1 MDMSTIT
8 SLVGSLGFPIVVAIY
23 MIYVNTKQSERHENE
38 NKSMTEAINE
48 LKIVIEKLLTKM
60 DADEEKEV

>member
-8 SLVGSLGFPIVVAIY
+8 GLVGSLGFPIVVAIY

-60 DADEEKEV
+60 DADEEKEA

>member
-1 MDMSTIT
+1 MSTIT

>member
-1 MDMSTIT
+1 MDMGAIT

-60 DADEEKEV
+60 DADEEKED

>member
-1 MDMSTIT
+1 MDMNTIT

-38 NKSMTEAINE
+38 NKTMTEAINE

-60 DADEEKEV
+60 DADEEKED

>member
-1 MDMSTIT
+1 MDMGAIT

-60 DADEEKEV
+60 DADEEKEA

>member
-60 DADEEKEV
+60 DVDEEKEA